1 MMNPLMTADDVSKVL
16 SYSRS
21 HAYKVI
27 GKLNQE
33 LEEKGFLTRPGMV
46 SRKYFEERTGLE
58 IPQEGG
64 QANERN
70 T

>member
-33 LEEKGFLTRPGMV
+33 LEEKRIFDT
-46 SRKYFEERTGLE
+46 SRHGAKEVF
-58 IPQEGG
+58 
-64 QANERN
+64 
-70 T
+70 

>member
-1 MMNPLMTADDVSKVL
+1 MMDPLMTADDVAKVL

-46 SRKYFEERTGLE
+46 PRKYFEERTGLE
-58 IPQEGG
+58 MPQEGG
-64 QANERN
+64 ENDDKI
-70 T
+70 

>member
-1 MMNPLMTADDVSKVL
+1 MMTPLMTADDVAKIL

-33 LEEKGFLTRPGMV
+33 LEEKGFLTRPGMEP
-46 SRKYFEERTGLE
+46 RKNFEERTGLE
-58 IPQEGG
+58 MPQEGG
-64 QANERN
+64 EKE
-70 T
+70 

>member
-1 MMNPLMTADDVSKVL
+1 MVKPLMTADDVAKVL

-33 LEEKGFLTRPGMV
+33 LEEKDF
-46 SRKYFEERTGLE
+46 
-58 IPQEGG
+58 
-64 QANERN
+64 
-70 T
+70 

>member
-1 MMNPLMTADDVSKVL
+1 MMTPLMTADDVAKVL

-46 SRKYFEERTGLE
+46 PRKYFEERTGLE
-58 IPQEGG
+58 MPQEGETS
-64 QANERN
+64 Q
-70 T
+70 

>member
-1 MMNPLMTADDVSKVL
+1 MADPLMTADDVAKVL

-33 LEEKGFLTRPGMV
+33 LKEKGFLTRPGMT

-58 IPQEGG
+58 MPQEGG
-64 QANERN
+64 TSQ
-70 T
+70 

>member
-1 MMNPLMTADDVSKVL
+1 MIDPLMTADDVSKVL

-33 LEEKGFLTRPGMV
+33 LKEKGFLTRPGMI
-46 SRKYFEERTGLE
+46 SR
-58 IPQEGG
+58 
-64 QANERN
+64 
-70 T
+70 

>member
-1 MMNPLMTADDVSKVL
+1 MADPLMTADDVANVL

-33 LEEKGFLTRPGMV
+33 LKEKGFLTRPGMV

-58 IPQEGG
+58 MPQEGG
-64 QANERN
+64 EKE
-70 T
+70 

>member
-1 MMNPLMTADDVSKVL
+1 MMTPLMTADDVAKVL

-46 SRKYFEERTGLE
+46 PRKYFEERTGLE
-58 IPQEGG
+58 MPQEGG
-64 QANERN
+64 ENDDKI
-70 T
+70 

>member
-1 MMNPLMTADDVSKVL
+1 MVNPLMTADGVSKVL

-46 SRKYFEERTGLE
+46 TRKYFEERTGLE
-58 IPQEGG
+58 MPQEGG
-64 QANERN
+64 EKE
-70 T
+70 

>member
-1 MMNPLMTADDVSKVL
+1 MADPLMTADDVANVL

-33 LEEKGFLTRPGMV
+33 LKEKGFLTRPGKV

-64 QANERN
+64 QANDKSN
-70 T
+70 